1 MKMNERTQKNSFFF
15 YHHLFFLDEAYR
27 PLLYQVENVSYH
39 RVHFLSYLRHLEEV
53 DVLLYL
59 LDDVVPFLLA
69 SMGLPIHQGAC

>member
-1 MKMNERTQKNSFFF
+1 MKMNERTQKSSFFF

-27 PLLYQVENVSYH
+27 PLLYQVENVRYH
-39 RVHFLSYLRHLEEV
+39 RVHFLSYSRHLEEV

-69 SMGLPIHQGAC
+69 SMGLPIRLDAC